1 MSIAISD
8 ALQQAEL
15 AIQGGDHRAAI
26 QTCSQLVTR
35 FPDYAAAYRVLGE
48 AYLGQGRVS
57 EAEQAFA
64 QVLTRDPRQPLAYH
78 GLGLIAERQDVLDN
92 ALAFC
97 QVAWELAPNQP
108 KLREPVIRIASRQY
122 GAEGQAQLTSAALA
136 QIYASTSR
144 YQRAA
149 NEFRGALAD
158 LPERVDLKLG
168 LAETLWQLGRDD
180 EAAGL
185 CRDILEE
192 HPAAVQALV
201 ILAEIEG
208 RAGNA
213 GDAEALRARIRAVDP
228 DGGITAAML
237 ARNERASRDGL
248 TLSVDDMPQLEELAE
263 PAVVERPLIAPAPD
277 FTYQPARAEL
287 LVQDID
293 ELEPISAEEFG
304 GEPVAEEEF
313 SAGVDTGYDEEML
326 AVFRTAEEEPV
337 VVAPPDD
344 LAVEDVADVAAV
356 DLAGDDLTVED
367 LPDVAPVDLAPV
379 DLDDLLA
386 EFGDVEPM
394 GIEEFGAEPE
404 DLERLAATGQELFA
418 DDDLFAGLV
427 SGPDD
432 VSGENEHVRGLASA
446 LEEDVAGALDRT
458 GQFPTVSAE
467 PETFDAEQP
476 TAELEV
482 EDEAPAVDPL
492 SGTGYTTV
500 LRELGDEGYT
510 PFDPLGRPEAAAAA
524 PVQGDDSDDAVDELA
539 SLTQDWESID
549 DEISR
554 AMPATTGNTDA
565 LLAGDDLGV
574 DPFNF
579 EIEDDTAKLPAYRPY
594 GENDNELPDLADAA
608 PEVDAELEVEPVE
621 QAADDSFEDLEPFSM
636 DEFEEDDVEDSA
648 RFAFGR
654 LPWESEEGD
663 SDLEAGDDLELLLTP
678 EDLAPAD
685 QPTQVLDTTVEPDE
699 TLEPEPLEEPASW
712 ITSLQ
717 EEPADVVV
725 EPEIVPEATEPYP
738 AWNTPDDWDSSLAV
752 TRQIGDGSDDP
763 LANLT
768 ADEDAGPTVAFEPMG
783 DTDPELLAADPDI
796 FERARAAK
804 TDLIGQG
811 AIEGDRDL
819 VEAEAQEE
827 AQAEDVVVEQAD
839 PPADDTVEAV
849 EEIAPVDDF
858 VVTTSASRD
867 VATLRASLDVAPD
880 DDELRWWLAEALRER
895 GDVADAYAEYRWLIR
910 HAPHRADAVIDSLQL
925 AIEDDN
931 HAEVGHRLLGDI
943 YRRRG
948 QTSLASSH
956 AAAAMAVRRRL
967 RG

>member
-26 QTCSQLVTR
+26 QTCSQLVSR

-78 GLGLIAERQDVLDN
+78 GLGLIAERQEVLDN

-108 KLREPVIRIASRQY
+108 RLREPVIRIASRQY
-122 GAEGQAQLTSAALA
+122 GEEGQAQLTSAALA

-144 YQRAA
+144 FQRAA

-192 HPAAVQALV
+192 HPTAVQALV

-228 DGGITAAML
+228 DGEITASML
-237 ARNERASRDGL
+237 ARNERANRDGL
-248 TLSVDDMPQLEELAE
+248 TLSDGEMPQLEQTVE

-304 GEPVAEEEF
+304 GEPVAADEF
-313 SAGVDTGYDEEML
+313 SAGFDAGYDEEML
-326 AVFRTAEEEPV
+326 SVLRTAEEEPV
-337 VVAPPDD
+337 VAATPED
-344 LAVEDVADVAAV
+344 LV
-356 DLAGDDLTVED
+356 VED
-367 LPDVAPVDLAPV
+367 LPDFAPVELASD

-404 DLERLAATGQELFA
+404 DLERLAATGQDLFA
-418 DDDLFAGLV
+418 EDDLFAGLV
-427 SGPDD
+427 TGSNDA
-432 VSGENEHVRGLASA
+432 SGENEHVRELASA
-446 LEEDVAGALDRT
+446 LEQDIAGALDRT

-467 PETFDAEQP
+467 PELFDIEQP
-476 TAELEV
+476 TAKLEI
-482 EDEAPAVDPL
+482 EDEPPAVDPL

-524 PVQGDDSDDAVDELA
+524 PVHGDDGEDAVDELA

-554 AMPATTGNTDA
+554 AIPATTGNTDA

-574 DPFNF
+574 DPFDF
-579 EIEDDTAKLPAYRPY
+579 EIEDDTARLPAYRPY
-594 GENDNELPDLADAA
+594 GENDNELPELVEAEAEA
-608 PEVDAELEVEPVE
+608 EAVSEVEAVPVEQAVDAELTELP
-621 QAADDSFEDLEPFSM
+621 ADDNFEDLEPFSM

-654 LPWESEEGD
+654 LPWESEEGEG
-663 SDLEAGDDLELLLTP
+663 DLEAGDDLELLLTP

-685 QPTQVLDTTVEPDE
+685 QPTQVLDTTVEPE
-699 TLEPEPLEEPASW
+699 VSPEPVEEPANW

-717 EEPADVVV
+717 EDPADVVV
-725 EPEIVPEATEPYP
+725 EPEIVPEATESYP
-738 AWNTPDDWDSSLAV
+738 AWNMPDDWDSSLAV
-752 TRQIGDGSDDP
+752 TRQIGDGTDDP
-763 LANLT
+763 LAHLT

-819 VEAEAQEE
+819 VEAEEE
-827 AQAEDVVVEQAD
+827 AQAEDVVVEQVD
-839 PPADDTVEAV
+839 PPADDVAEAAA
-849 EEIAPVDDF
+849 ETDPADDF
-858 VVTTSASRD
+858 LVTTSASRD
-867 VATLRASLDVAPD
+867 VATLRASLETAPE

-895 GDVADAYAEYRWLIR
+895 GDVADAYVEYRWLIR
-910 HAPHRADAVIDSLQL
+910 HAPHRSDAVIESLQL
-925 AIEDDN
+925 AIEDDS
-931 HAEVGHRLLGDI
+931 HAEVGHRLLADS

-948 QTSLASSH
+948 QTSLASNH

>member
-8 ALQQAEL
+8 ALQQAEQ

-78 GLGLIAERQDVLDN
+78 GLGLIAERQEVLDN

-122 GAEGQAQLTSAALA
+122 GTEGQAQLTSAALA

-144 YQRAA
+144 FQRAA
-149 NEFRGALAD
+149 NEFRGALTD

-168 LAETLWQLGRDD
+168 LAETLWQLGHDD

-185 CRDILEE
+185 CREILEE
-192 HPAAVQALV
+192 HPAAVQALI

-208 RAGNA
+208 RTGDA
-213 GDAEALRARIRAVDP
+213 GDAETLRSRIRAIDP
-228 DGGITAAML
+228 DGGIAAEML
-237 ARNERASRDGL
+237 NRNERASREGL
-248 TLSVDDMPQLEELAE
+248 LIAEGEMPEFEQVDE
-263 PAVVERPLIAPAPD
+263 PAAVGRPLIAPAPD
-277 FTYQPARAEL
+277 FTYQPAGAEL
-287 LVQDID
+287 SVQDIED
-293 ELEPISAEEFG
+293 LEPISAEEFG
-304 GEPVAEEEF
+304 GEPVAEPSF
-313 SAGVDTGYDEEML
+313 DDVDSAFDEEML
-326 AVFRTAEEEPV
+326 SVFRTAEEEPV
-337 VVAPPDD
+337 VVASPDEPDVEAMPELEPEQVAVTPDD
-344 LAVEDVADVAAV
+344 LDE
-356 DLAGDDLTVED
+356 
-367 LPDVAPVDLAPV
+367 
-379 DLDDLLA
+379 LDGLGDLLA

-418 DDDLFAGLV
+418 DDDLFAGLASSPADA
-427 SGPDD
+427 SGD
-432 VSGENEHVRGLASA
+432 NEHVRGLASA

-458 GQFPTVSAE
+458 GQFPIISADPE
-467 PETFDAEQP
+467 PVEHDLEQP
-476 TAELEV
+476 TAELES
-482 EDEAPAVDPL
+482 DEEPPALDPL

-510 PFDPLGRPEAAAAA
+510 PFDPLGRPEAAA
-524 PVQGDDSDDAVDELA
+524 PVSAESDDATEAVDELA

-554 AMPATTGNTDA
+554 AVPATTGNTDA
-565 LLAGDDLGV
+565 LLAADDLGV
-574 DPFNF
+574 TPFDF
-579 EIEDDTAKLPAYRPY
+579 EVEDDTARLPAYRPY
-594 GENDNELPDLADAA
+594 GENDDELP
-608 PEVDAELEVEPVE
+608 EPVE
-621 QAADDSFEDLEPFSM
+621 TEAEPEMDLAIDAGVPELPVDETFDDLEPFSL
-636 DEFEEDDVEDSA
+636 DEFEDDDEAEDSS

-663 SDLEAGDDLELLLTP
+663 GDPDASDDLELLLTP

-685 QPTQVLDTTVEPDE
+685 QPTQVLDTTEAGSEAQD
-699 TLEPEPLEEPASW
+699 EPASW
-712 ITSLQ
+712 IASLQ
-717 EEPADVVV
+717 EEPVAAAV
-725 EPEIVPEATEPYP
+725 EPEPEIIPEREEAYP
-738 AWNTPDDWDSSLAV
+738 AWNMPDDWDSSLAV

-763 LANLT
+763 LAHLT
-768 ADEDAGPTVAFEPMG
+768 ADDDPGATVAFEPMS
-783 DTDPELLAADPDI
+783 DADPETLAADPDI
-796 FERARAAK
+796 FERARIAK

-819 VEAEAQEE
+819 VEPSVEAAQE
-827 AQAEDVVVEQAD
+827 EDVVVEQVD
-839 PPADDTVEAV
+839 PPAEEVEDVV
-849 EEIAPVDDF
+849 ETEDDF

-867 VATLRASLDVAPD
+867 VATLRASLDVAPE

-895 GDVADAYAEYRWLIR
+895 GEVADAYTEYRWLIR
-910 HAPHRADAVIDSLQL
+910 HAPHRSDAVIEALQ
-925 AIEDDN
+925 AAVEDEN